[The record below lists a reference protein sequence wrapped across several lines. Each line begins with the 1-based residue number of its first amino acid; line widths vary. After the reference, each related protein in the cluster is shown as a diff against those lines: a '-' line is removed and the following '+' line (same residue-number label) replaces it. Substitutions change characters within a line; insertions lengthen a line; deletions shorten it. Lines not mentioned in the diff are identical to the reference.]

1 MPEDIKEKDAK
12 KKKKKDKN
20 EDDSDNAWD
29 FVKEKIIGIKFSF
42 PKDPTVS
49 VIVPKKVLK
58 RMKLEESFGKF
69 SIHSETNDSAEITY
83 HIVLDWKESSVSM
96 YRMDNREYC
105 KEFIKMLYPFEELF
119 FLVGKK
125 TLSKLVSLIKE
136 HPLWKPVH
144 VAAML
149 GIMPYFQALQLQAEK
164 KEKLLELASS
174 PEGQCALHLAIA
186 NNNIRVVK
194 YLMHAMNVPPTQTDK
209 NGKNALHY
217 AAATNEKM
225 IKEIM
230 LTESGKQCLNALD
243 IDGCSPMLT
252 AISAC
257 KPGCILLLFHHG
269 AKMDRNKKGLSPLH
283 HAMMQKGYRVQKSIE
298 AVVKLLDDPTDVVQ
312 ESTGNRALHVA
323 RNKQTLLAFL
333 NCCPNFDV
341 NVKNKA
347 GQTALHVHTSSGK
360 LDCVVALYYNGANVN
375 IVDNKGN
382 TCLHI
387 AVANANELLVKALL
401 VFGADP
407 NVVNCEGETPRHIAA
422 MLPTDVSQQFVR
434 YLVINGALPCQINN
448 DSPLNHKKFCTEFNV
463 EEISLAEERLDLEF
477 ADFEDSEKYVLQNLK
492 KGQYF
497 SVMITIDG
505 GGIRGLIALQILI
518 ELEKRLKAPIY
529 NYIDWAA
536 GTSTGGLI
544 ASSLVL
550 KMSLRD
556 TQRKYLQL
564 KDEIF
569 ERFRPPYPASNF
581 EQSLQRFVGISTT
594 MAETGTCKLLITS
607 SKVDVYPATLHL
619 MRNYLLPTNE
629 NENKKYGYEKPENV
643 LLWRTLRCTTA
654 APFYFSTVD
663 EQFIDGGLMANNP
676 TIVALFDYA
685 HCRKIA
691 ERNKVEDFENIG
703 CLLSIGTGQQ
713 PRTATKLKNI
723 KSSNPY
729 KLAGALKDFAKVVF
743 SQITVSDG
751 YSVRHALFYCNAY
764 NIPIFRFSP
773 PMSKHYRLNESK
785 DSDAIAMMWET
796 VEYIYAR
803 RNDMDN
809 LAALFQAIHPKLDIE
824 ETLLEEND

>member
-1 MPEDIKEKDAK
+1 MSGDMKEKDAK
-12 KKKKKDKN
+12 KKKKSG
-20 EDDSDNAWD
+20 DDGDSAWD
-29 FVKEKIIGIKFSF
+29 FVKEKIMRIKFSF
-42 PKDPTVS
+42 PKDPTIA

-58 RMKLEESFGKF
+58 RMKVEESFGKF
-69 SIHSETNDSAEITY
+69 SIHSETNDTGEITY
-83 HIVLDWKESSVSM
+83 HIILNWKEGSVSLQ
-96 YRMDNREYC
+96 RLDNREYC
-105 KEFIKMLYPFEELF
+105 TEFIKTLHPFEELF

-149 GIMPYFQALQLQAEK
+149 GIMPYFQALQLQAAEN

-186 NNNIRVVK
+186 NNNIRLVK
-194 YLMHAMNVPPTQTDK
+194 YLMHALNVPPTQTDK
-209 NGKNALHY
+209 SGKNALHY

-243 IDGCSPMLT
+243 TDGCSPMST
-252 AISAC
+252 AIGAC

-283 HAMMQKGYRVQKSIE
+283 HAMIQKGYRVEKSIE
-298 AVVKLLDDPTDVVQ
+298 TVVKLLDDPTNVVQ

-360 LDCVVALYYNGANVN
+360 LDCVLALYYKGANVN
-375 IVDNKGN
+375 IVDNNGN

-407 NVVNCEGETPRHIAA
+407 NAVNCEGETPRHIAA
-422 MLPTDVSQQFVR
+422 MLPPDVSQQFVR
-434 YLVINGALPCQINN
+434 YLVINGALPCQISN
-448 DSPLNHKKFCTEFNV
+448 DSSLNHKKFCTEFNV
-463 EEISLAEERLDLEF
+463 EEIPLTEEKLDFEF
-477 ADFEDSEKYVLQNLK
+477 ADFEDSKKYVLENLK

-529 NYIDWAA
+529 NYVDWTA

-581 EQSLQRFVGISTT
+581 EKSLQSFVGISTT

-607 SKVDVYPATLHL
+607 SKVDVYPAKLHL
-619 MRNYLLPTNE
+619 MRNYLLPTSE
-629 NENKKYGYEKPENV
+629 NENQKYRYENPENL

-676 TIVALFDYA
+676 TVVALIDYA
-685 HCRKIA
+685 HYRKIA
-691 ERNKVEDFENIG
+691 ERNKIENCENIG

-729 KLAGALKDFAKVVF
+729 KLAGALKDFAKVIL
-743 SQITVSDG
+743 SQITISDG
-751 YSVRHALFYCNAY
+751 YSVLHALLYCRAY

-773 PMSKHYRLNESK
+773 PMSKHYSLNASK
-785 DSDAIAMMWET
+785 DSDAIAMMWEA

-803 RNDMDN
+803 RDDMDN
-809 LAALFQAIHPKLDIE
+809 LAALFRAIHPKLDDE
-824 ETLLEEND
+824 ETLLEENE